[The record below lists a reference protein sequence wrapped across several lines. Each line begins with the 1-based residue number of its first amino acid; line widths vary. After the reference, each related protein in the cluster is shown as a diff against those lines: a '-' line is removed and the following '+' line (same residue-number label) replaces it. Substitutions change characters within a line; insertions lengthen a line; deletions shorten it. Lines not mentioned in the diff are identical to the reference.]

1 LTLLENR
8 FVNEREEF
16 QAKVAGL
23 EDQLSSDQKSSV
35 ERLDALVKEVKAKE
49 VALQERV
56 EEHAA
61 YCKLTDTKLAEFS
74 TAVTAKEDEMKSL
87 LEQHQAEL
95 LEKYEMSSEE
105 LAKVTKANEEQLA
118 RLNSQIDVLTTD
130 KHGLESELQLLQDKL
145 TSESESLA
153 QLKKEM
159 TELLLAKEET
169 EHQLEDLRCAT
180 TTETEQMINLRD
192 EQIAALKSALSDKDH
207 SLSLLTAALSQ
218 AYREDVDSSSHTAVN
233 SSTDAEVLDVGSGDA
248 GHVPPEVCGDQ
259 LSCTQNYDIQMMVH
273 QINSLAEANVVLRE
287 KIGRLEADLS
297 QIRQTDVKPI
307 HESHQPEFFTP
318 LQQPPTES
326 HSTG

>member
-1 LTLLENR
+1 
-8 FVNEREEF
+8 
-16 QAKVAGL
+16 
-23 EDQLSSDQKSSV
+23 
-35 ERLDALVKEVKAKE
+35 
-49 VALQERV
+49 
-56 EEHAA
+56 
-61 YCKLTDTKLAEFS
+61 
-74 TAVTAKEDEMKSL
+74 
-87 LEQHQAEL
+87 
-95 LEKYEMSSEE
+95 
-105 LAKVTKANEEQLA
+105 
-118 RLNSQIDVLTTD
+118 
-130 KHGLESELQLLQDKL
+130 
-145 TSESESLA
+145 
-153 QLKKEM
+153 
-159 TELLLAKEET
+159 
-169 EHQLEDLRCAT
+169 
-180 TTETEQMINLRD
+180 
-192 EQIAALKSALSDKDH
+192 
-207 SLSLLTAALSQ
+207 LTAALSQ